1 MQSVSKNIN
10 EARDAFV
17 NTELLDERIRDDK
30 VAGWNN
36 IVKECC
42 QISHAGRKFML
53 VQTTLKEPDQ
63 QFFLVD
69 EAKLQPTVLKYLH
82 AYVEEYSDQ
91 EFAGEVIS
99 KDLDQMD
106 KDPEVEKLKA
116 LLQDLRKECVEL
128 AAELA

>member
-53 VQTTLKEPDQ
+53 V
-63 QFFLVD
+63 
-69 EAKLQPTVLKYLH
+69 
-82 AYVEEYSDQ
+82 
-91 EFAGEVIS
+91 
-99 KDLDQMD
+99 
-106 KDPEVEKLKA
+106 
-116 LLQDLRKECVEL
+116 
-128 AAELA
+128 

>member
-30 VAGWNN
+30 AAGWNN

-53 VQTTLKEPDQ
+53 VQTALKEPDQ